1 MASDQILRL
10 QLLGDPKVTYD
21 GRSLTRQIPGKA
33 LALLT
38 YLAIERRAH
47 PRSTL
52 AGLLW
57 SDSAEE
63 DARRSLR
70 VALAALNRL
79 LPGYVIADRQTVA
92 FNLEKP
98 YWLDV
103 EAFRQALHK
112 PGPNMQSLQTAAAL
126 YQGDFLE
133 NFSLRGAP
141 LFEVWVVVERE
152 ELRRAALDAM
162 DVLADRYASLG
173 GTVRAIETARRIVA
187 LDSWREEAHYRLMS
201 LLARAGQRSAA
212 LRQFDMCRQALAEGL
227 GVAPAPKTVAL
238 YEQIKAGEPT
248 SAITGRE
255 LASQGVPAIPHNL
268 PAPTTAFVGR
278 ESELKHVYELLR
290 NPACRL
296 LSVIGPGG
304 VGKTRLALQ
313 AARLFV
319 AQEDSSFGNGVF
331 YLPLAAIGAD
341 GFLPALAGAFNLWLD
356 DRQDLGQQ
364 IINHLSRKTTLLILD
379 NFEHLVKE
387 AGWLVK
393 LLESAAGVKV
403 LITTR
408 EPLNLYEEWRF
419 TLDGLELPDRLTDRL
434 VEEFDAVRLFVQR
447 ARRVHLGFRI
457 EEERE
462 AVVRICRL
470 LESLPLGIELAAVQ
484 VRTLS
489 CAQIATEIQRNLDA
503 LMADQPDV
511 PQRHHSLRAVF
522 EHSWKLLNDEEQR
535 SLAKLSVFQG
545 GFRPE
550 AAEAIAGASLRTL
563 SSLLDKS
570 FLQRSADGRY
580 DLHEV
585 TRQYTAEKLDAM
597 QAESQPVSVADKH
610 TYYFSVLLSQ
620 LAPTGTSVSSPD
632 LVRQVNEELNNIRAA
647 WDRAV
652 MQHTVDALERALN
665 GLALYYDSQGWFE
678 IGESDLHR
686 AAESLAG
693 RPGEALVWARL
704 TVREAHLCF
713 RRGALER
720 ARRLAAQA
728 LPVFERLGESQE
740 IARALLVEGS
750 AARDLGHVDAAAVA
764 LQRSFDIAHT
774 ADDRLAAA
782 RALAG
787 LGVTAFNRGELVQAQ
802 AYFDRSLVLLQEAG
816 NRDEIC
822 VALGNLG
829 MVNVPLGN
837 AEAAERYLRQ
847 GLELARQLNRRLTVV
862 VTLQNL
868 GVLLAHQQ
876 DFPAAESHL
885 LESLTLCQEIGSQ
898 SHLVRILNDL
908 GNMYT
913 RRGDDQTAQRYY
925 HECLKLAEAIGQ
937 QYTILI
943 ARFNLA
949 EAAYRSGDFS
959 KAHAELRETLRAA
972 LDSNTTAI
980 ALDAL
985 AYLAALRAGRDE
997 DQAAQQVL
1005 RYVRDHPQADVETQ
1019 QAVDDLLT
1027 GLSWTLDQLPSTRP
1041 PVSLAEMAAKVLAWD

>member
-1 MASDQILRL
+1 
-10 QLLGDPKVTYD
+10 
-21 GRSLTRQIPGKA
+21 
-33 LALLT
+33 
-38 YLAIERRAH
+38 
-47 PRSTL
+47 
-52 AGLLW
+52 
-57 SDSAEE
+57 
-63 DARRSLR
+63 
-70 VALAALNRL
+70 
-79 LPGYVIADRQTVA
+79 
-92 FNLEKP
+92 
-98 YWLDV
+98 
-103 EAFRQALHK
+103 
-112 PGPNMQSLQTAAAL
+112 
-126 YQGDFLE
+126 
-133 NFSLRGAP
+133 
-141 LFEVWVVVERE
+141 
-152 ELRRAALDAM
+152 
-162 DVLADRYASLG
+162 
-173 GTVRAIETARRIVA
+173 
-187 LDSWREEAHYRLMS
+187 
-201 LLARAGQRSAA
+201 
-212 LRQFDMCRQALAEGL
+212 
-227 GVAPAPKTVAL
+227 
-238 YEQIKAGEPT
+238 
-248 SAITGRE
+248 
-255 LASQGVPAIPHNL
+255 
-268 PAPTTAFVGR
+268 VGR
-278 ESELKHVYELLR
+278 ESELKHVRELLGD
-290 NPACRL
+290 PACRL
-296 LSVIGPGG
+296 LSILGPGG

-313 AARLFV
+313 AARLV
-319 AQEDSSFGNGVF
+319 AAQEDNSFSGGVF
-331 YLPLAAIGAD
+331 YLPLAAVGAD
-341 GFLPALAGAFNLWLD
+341 GFLPALAGALNLSVN

-364 IINHLSRKTTLLILD
+364 ILSYLSRKTTLLVLD

-403 LITTR
+403 LVTTR

-419 TLDGLELPDRLTDRL
+419 ALKGLELPERPSDRP
-434 VEEFDAVRLFVQR
+434 VEEFDAVRLFIQR

-470 LESLPLGIELAAVQ
+470 IESLPLGIELAAVQ

-489 CAQIATEIQRNLDA
+489 CVQIATEIQRNLDA
-503 LMADQPDV
+503 LIADQPNV

-522 EHSWKLLNDEEQR
+522 EHSWKLLSDEEQH
-535 SLAKLSVFQG
+535 SLAQLSIFQG

-580 DLHEV
+580 DLHAI
-585 TRQYTAEKLDAM
+585 TRQYAAEKLDAL
-597 QAESQPVSVADKH
+597 QAESRPVTVADKH
-610 TYYFSVLLSQ
+610 TYYFTVLLDQ
-620 LAPTGTSVSSPD
+620 LAPAGTSISSPD

-652 MQHTVDALERALN
+652 TQRTVDALEHALN

-693 RPGEALVWARL
+693 RPAEALVWARL
-704 TVREAHLCF
+704 TVREAHLGF

-764 LQRSFDIAHT
+764 LQRSLDIAQ
-774 ADDRLAAA
+774 AANDRLAAA
-782 RALAG
+782 RALTG

-847 GLELARQLNRRLTVV
+847 GLDLARQLNRRLTVV

-868 GVLLAHQQ
+868 GVLLTHRQ
-876 DFPAAESHL
+876 DYPAAESHL

-908 GNMYT
+908 GYLYT

-925 HECLKLAEAIGQ
+925 HECLQLAEAIGQ

-949 EAAYRSGDFS
+949 EAAYRSGDFG
-959 KAHAELRETLRAA
+959 KAHAELRATLRTA
-972 LDSNTTAI
+972 LDLNMTAI
-980 ALDAL
+980 VLDAL
-985 AYLAALRAGRDE
+985 AYIAALQAGSE
-997 DQAAQQVL
+997 EEQAARQVL

-1019 QAVDDLLT
+1019 QAVDDLLAR
-1027 GLSWTLDQLPSTRP
+1027 LNWTLDPLPSSSP
-1041 PVSLAEMAAKVLAWD
+1041 PVPLTEMAAHALAWV